1 MEMPGHAA
9 PGVKGVRTVGVL
21 KCGRNAAQAVISD
34 FKKKLDS
41 LSAAGQPVTA
51 QTAGMLPDGIAGEA
65 GTAGQESLQMGVGIL
80 EGFGLPDG
88 QTDISAAS
96 VNAASTTGVSEQA
109 AEAAGQAQTSGQFA
123 RMLEQEQPGAT
134 AADLPQQP
142 VAGAEKYSGS
152 LESTSRIA
160 ADATAAMS
168 DGETAMRQLQSK
180 LAAAAQ
186 PEAQSGA
193 ETSVHPGAQPEM
205 AATAQTQSRPESPAA
220 KMQTEAPAAAMQP
233 EAPADTAQPAVAG
246 SVTAERPADTEPQVT
261 ADMPQ
266 EVENG
271 VQKQP
276 AAKAA
281 PAPAAMMNADGA
293 AAPQNDAAVQANAAP
308 DTGSAQPAESAFVR
322 DNVIRI
328 VDRASAHVREGRYEF
343 DVELK
348 PEFLGKVS
356 IRLTMQDGEI
366 RMQIRAEDPA
376 VRGMLSDQANAL
388 VSAMK
393 EKGIVLSGVDISQ
406 RDPITAGREAFTQSG
421 NGGGSQRRENQVGW
435 ITDRYGSEAFE
446 TLTPVPELLGGS
458 SVEYLA

>member
-1 MEMPGHAA
+1 
-9 PGVKGVRTVGVL
+9 
-21 KCGRNAAQAVISD
+21 
-34 FKKKLDS
+34 
-41 LSAAGQPVTA
+41 
-51 QTAGMLPDGIAGEA
+51 
-65 GTAGQESLQMGVGIL
+65 
-80 EGFGLPDG
+80 
-88 QTDISAAS
+88 
-96 VNAASTTGVSEQA
+96 
-109 AEAAGQAQTSGQFA
+109 
-123 RMLEQEQPGAT
+123 
-134 AADLPQQP
+134 
-142 VAGAEKYSGS
+142 
-152 LESTSRIA
+152 
-160 ADATAAMS
+160 
-168 DGETAMRQLQSK
+168 
-180 LAAAAQ
+180 
-186 PEAQSGA
+186 
-193 ETSVHPGAQPEM
+193 
-205 AATAQTQSRPESPAA
+205 
-220 KMQTEAPAAAMQP
+220 MQP